1 MKKNL
6 FILCLLTVAA
16 ALMAWVA
23 VETRRESARS
33 VPLDIVSC
41 APGISGSLTP
51 NEAGKYVAVLP
62 GSGHHRY
69 QVSTTSDSARLYFNQ
84 GLTMYYS
91 YHMKEALASFMEAA
105 RFDSTC
111 AMLYW
116 GQALALGPSY
126 NGGYN
131 YKMSNQIP
139 AILRQIEQ
147 CKGTATAK
155 EQELIKAM
163 TRRYDAADASDT
175 RRKQLNAEYAAAMQ
189 VLAHRY
195 PDDPDILSLY
205 IDAMML
211 VHPWDFWNNDG
222 TPKFW
227 TPELVQL
234 CESVL
239 KQDPRHPAGLHYYI
253 HLTEA
258 SRQPET
264 ALPYADSLLTLY
276 PGIAHMVHMSSHQ
289 YERIGHFEKGV
300 DVNTTANN
308 NLAHY
313 AALEKGL
320 NLMTSSSHYYAVG
333 AYCALSGAMQKETEE
348 KLASLISNAFPSYEN
363 TYDQYLRM
371 FPSLA
376 KLRLGKWQAILE
388 DKETVSPEWTY
399 AGILNDFAKGM
410 AYTKT
415 GQISPAEKSLEQ
427 LRQKQKDDILQ
438 KRFRPYMSSPHE
450 CSVIAEH
457 ILLGHILFNQGK
469 QEEAIKAIESAI
481 AVEDGLIYTEPKLW
495 MLPARQYLGAFLLQ
509 LDRPAEAEKIYR
521 EDLVWNP
528 GNGWSLLGLYQSLEE
543 QQKTAELS
551 AIKEQY
557 LHSFSGAESLPP
569 ASVY

>member
-6 FILCLLTVAA
+6 FVLCLLTGAA
-16 ALMAWVA
+16 ALTAWVA
-23 VETRRESARS
+23 VENHRERALS

-41 APGISGSLTP
+41 APGISGDIMP
-51 NEAGKYVAVLP
+51 NDVGKYVSVLP
-62 GSGHHRY
+62 GSGDYQY
-69 QVSTTSDSARLYFNQ
+69 QVSTINDSARFYFNQ

-91 YHMKEALASFMEAA
+91 YHPKEALASFMEAT
-105 RFDSTC
+105 RFDSAC

-116 GQALALGPSY
+116 GQALASGP
-126 NGGYN
+126 GYN
-131 YKMSNQIP
+131 SGHSYSMGNQVP
-139 AILRQIEQ
+139 AILQQIDRY
-147 CKGTATAK
+147 KATATDK

-175 RRKQLNAEYAAAMQ
+175 KRKQLNADYAAAMQ

-195 PDDPDILSLY
+195 PDDPDVLSLY

-222 TPKFW
+222 TPKSW
-227 TPELVQL
+227 TPELVHF

-239 KQDPRHPAGLHYYI
+239 RQNPRHPAGLHYYI

-258 SRQPET
+258 SRQPER
-264 ALPYADSLLTLY
+264 ALASADSLVALF

-300 DVNTTANN
+300 EVNKTAGY
-308 NLAHY
+308 NLANY

-320 NLMTSSSHYYAVG
+320 NLMDRSSHYYAVST
-333 AYCALSGAMQKETEE
+333 YCAFSGAMQKETDE
-348 KLASLISNAFPSYEN
+348 KSALLLSNTFPSYEN
-363 TYDQYLRM
+363 TYEQYLRM

-376 KLRLGKWQAILE
+376 KLRLGQWQALLE
-388 DKETVSPEWTY
+388 DQEPLPQEWTY
-399 AGILNDFAKGM
+399 AGILNDFAKGI

-415 GQISPAEKSLEQ
+415 GQLSRAEESLEQ
-427 LRQKQKDDILQ
+427 LRQKQKDDILK
-438 KRFRPYMSSPHE
+438 KRFVPHMSSPYE
-450 CSVIAEH
+450 CSVVAEH
-457 ILLGHILFNQGK
+457 ILLGHILFYQGK
-469 QEEAIKAIESAI
+469 QEEAINALASAI
-481 AVEDGLIYTEPKLW
+481 ASEDELVYTEPKMW

-509 LDRPAEAEKIYR
+509 LDRPADAEKTYR

-528 GNGWSLLGLYQSLEE
+528 GNGWSLLGLYQSLEA